1 MLKFCLLVH
10 LIIIIIIIIIIIL
23 RFYLNL
29 IIGFGNKIEEKRD
42 VRKEKEKEYKTYI
55 KYI

>member
-10 LIIIIIIIIIIIL
+10 LIIIIIIL

-42 VRKEKEKEYKTYI
+42 VRKEKEKGYKTYI